1 MCYLFL
7 FCIGFFVILRPLGGY
22 VQQSINTNQWI
33 WSSILIPVKASC
45 EQTLHP
51 LATSFFFSFLLTANL
66 VYLYQFSHYT
76 TEFVCMAVF
85 SVSFNSSFKIHPKHI
100 DFLFSQTFQSKFSK
114 TWRLVFKCCQKRGD
128 SSYNRDKPKKRV
140 SPISRSYSYSYSV
153 YVRYCLFFLF
163 FYASKCFL
171 STPWAWSTTVLP
183 FTDDRTLRMIY
194 SYYLF
199 LFLLSS

>member
-1 MCYLFL
+1 MIINLNSSESKL
-7 FCIGFFVILRPLGGY
+7 WTDIASLGH
-22 VQQSINTNQWI
+22 
-33 WSSILIPVKASC
+33 K
-45 EQTLHP
+45 
-51 LATSFFFSFLLTANL
+51 FFFSFLLTANL

-171 STPWAWSTTVLP
+171 STPWAWSTTVL
-183 FTDDRTLRMIY
+183 L
-194 SYYLF
+194 YLQMTELWGWF
-199 LFLLSS
+199 IHIICFFFYFQVKI